1 MNETV
6 TTENKVDEGRPQIDP
21 KDLPPLVINREAGFA
36 CLQRV
41 VVKLLQHAGFES
53 MPNVLFY
60 LLYFILK
67 IIDHINKY

>member
-1 MNETV
+1 MNEAV
-6 TTENKVDEGRPQIDP
+6 PTENKAAEGRPQVDP

-53 MPNVLFY
+53 MPNVLFN
-60 LLYFILK
+60 LLYFIV
-67 IIDHINKY
+67 DHINQY